1 VKKALK
7 RTSLYRIISRYRER
21 KALRRWTALD
31 QELFEMYSEFI
42 SPGQLCFD
50 VGANMGS
57 RVRIL
62 LKLGA
67 RVVAVEPQDECV
79 ETLKKAFRRN
89 RHLTVVQKALGACEG
104 HAEIMKTSVTTL
116 SSLSSEWIDSV
127 RRSGRFS
134 QYDWNRRQVVPMTTL
149 DSLIVQYGTPFFIK
163 IDVEGFEYEVLK
175 GLSRPVKM
183 LCIEFT
189 PEFMESTFNCIGHL
203 RRLGNIR
210 LNYSAG
216 DTMNLA
222 LKEWVSPEEMTEILS
237 GFTGDNKLSGDVY
250 VQFSS

>member
-1 VKKALK
+1 
-7 RTSLYRIISRYRER
+7 
-21 KALRRWTALD
+21 
-31 QELFEMYSEFI
+31 
-42 SPGQLCFD
+42 
-50 VGANMGS
+50 MGS

-163 IDVEGFEYEVLK
+163 IDVEGFEYEVHKRTVSTSENALHRVHTRVH
-175 GLSRPVKM
+175 GIYLQLYWSSSPTWEYPLELFGRGYHESRPQRVG
-183 LCIEFT
+183 
-189 PEFMESTFNCIGHL
+189 ES
-203 RRLGNIR
+203 RRNDR
-210 LNYSAG
+210 N
-216 DTMNLA
+216 
-222 LKEWVSPEEMTEILS
+222 LS